1 METQQ
6 MKMIFVLEIHIPN
19 RKAIRMKNCW
29 NLVKNNS
36 KTRKEKFG
44 KVTLSKELTA
54 TDIKPNE
61 LKR

>member
-36 KTRKEKFG
+36 KTKNEKFG
-44 KVTLSKELTA
+44 KVTSKELTA

-61 LKR
+61 LKK